1 MLSEKMHEGQASSVS
16 QDILRHTNKLKQLRE
31 ISTLNFETAKIEL
44 TVGRCQK
51 IQLRIEF

>member
-1 MLSEKMHEGQASSVS
+1 MFSEKMHERQASSVS